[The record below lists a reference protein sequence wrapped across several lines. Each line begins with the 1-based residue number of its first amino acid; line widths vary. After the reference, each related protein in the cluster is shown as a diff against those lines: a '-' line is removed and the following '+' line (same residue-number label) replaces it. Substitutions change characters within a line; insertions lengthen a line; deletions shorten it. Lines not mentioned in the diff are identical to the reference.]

1 MVGTVIFAIAL
12 IKLLATNR
20 NSLKPEVSYCLS
32 QEVVGGLE
40 DFLVKQEE
48 VGEQEREDLVVWLR
62 QVSSIHAPYFHMCHP
77 YSFPPSGADQPVSF
91 PLSTCI
97 S

>member
-1 MVGTVIFAIAL
+1 MVGTVIFAIAVV
-12 IKLLATNR
+12 KLLATKR
-20 NSLKPEVSYCLS
+20 NSLKPVVSYCLS

-62 QVSSIHAPYFHMCHP
+62 QVSSIHAAL
-77 YSFPPSGADQPVSF
+77 FPHVPPIF
-91 PLSTCI
+91 LSTIRC
-97 S
+97 